1 MKKRVFGRTL
11 LQMAI
16 GNWLRERTNPWAA
29 APEIEL
35 DAAMVAVLTDVQ
47 RYAQFRLGSA
57 EDAEDAAMETWQAI
71 TAHPFPFLAA
81 EDRRRYA
88 IGICRRKIA
97 DQYRRRKWR
106 VEISRPKETPPP
118 DPDKQLMVSRTLTQL
133 PDDQREVLALKY
145 FHQFSAAEIAQI
157 MGRTPTAINSL
168 LQRAR
173 DAFAA
178 AAQPWF
184 NEEP

>member
-1 MKKRVFGRTL
+1 
-11 LQMAI
+11 MAI
-16 GNWLRERTNPWAA
+16 GNWLREKTAPLRAA
-29 APEIEL
+29 SPIPM
-35 DAAMVAVLTDVQ
+35 DSMMVNVLTDVQ
-47 RYAQFRLGSA
+47 RYAQFRLGNL

-71 TAHPFPFLAA
+71 SARPEPFLTA
-81 EDRRRYA
+81 DDPRRYA
-88 IGICRRKIA
+88 IGICRRKVA
-97 DQYRRRKWR
+97 DQIRRRRWKLA
-106 VEISRPKETPPP
+106 ISPAPEPA
-118 DPDKQLMVSRTLTQL
+118 DPDQQLMVSRTLAQL

-157 MGRTPTAINSL
+157 MGRTPVAINSL